1 MEKQTTNLYFIRD
14 RLSKV
19 PETAIIQSM
28 NDTVA
33 VRGFQQFLTSNDK
46 YREDNKLPKIQ
57 PFERELVHVCE
68 LDSENHIVQDN
79 YYVVTRGDR
88 VDDYL
93 KEVLDG
99 LREEE

>member
-19 PETAIIQSM
+19 PETAVIQSL

-33 VRGFQQFLTSNDK
+33 VRGFQQFLLSNDK
-46 YREDNKLPKIQ
+46 YREEQKLSKIQ
-57 PFERELVHVCE
+57 PFERELVHICE
-68 LDSENHIVQDN
+68 LDSENKILSSD

-88 VDDYL
+88 IDDYM
-93 KEVLDG
+93 KDVLDG